1 MKTILNWRWLV
12 FPILMVFLVI
22 SWWDTAIESILLTV
36 VFVTLL
42 FVAMLQ
48 RPVWMVFDEMG
59 LTIHFM
65 FGRYQRLEWNTVWK
79 VERVC
84 RPRDSAYY
92 RLYGDASGKEAFFT
106 DTILPCGPR
115 IRKLLCAYW
124 GGTITE

>member
-22 SWWDTAIESILLTV
+22 SWWDTAIESILLTA
-36 VFVTLL
+36 VFVAVL
-42 FVAMLQ
+42 FIAMLQ

-79 VERVC
+79 VERV
-84 RPRDSAYY
+84 RQPRDSDYY

-106 DTILPCGPR
+106 DTILPCSPR
-115 IRKLLCAYW
+115 VRKLLWEYW
-124 GGTITE
+124 GTNITE